1 MGKSIS
7 IKNYNKSIK
16 NNKILNNINLTLESG
31 KVYGLKGRNG
41 SGKSML
47 MRAMSGMMFPDSG
60 EVIINKINITKEK
73 KVYDNIGVLIENAG
87 FIDYLNGYDN
97 LKLLAN
103 IKNIITDSEIKE
115 WMIKFNLDPDN
126 KTKVRG
132 YSLGM
137 RQKLGI
143 IQALMEKPE
152 ILFLDEPINALD
164 EESIRIFNAEIKKI
178 KSEDKIVVISNHNYE
193 ELKEL
198 CDEIIEIE
206 SGTIKKIYSV

>member
-47 MRAMSGMMFPDSG
+47 MRAMRGMMFPDSG

-132 YSLGM
+132 KNL
-137 RQKLGI
+137 
-143 IQALMEKPE
+143 E
-152 ILFLDEPINALD
+152 
-164 EESIRIFNAEIKKI
+164 
-178 KSEDKIVVISNHNYE
+178 
-193 ELKEL
+193 
-198 CDEIIEIE
+198 
-206 SGTIKKIYSV
+206 

>member
-60 EVIINKINITKEK
+60 EVIINKINITNEK
-73 KVYDNIGVLIENAG
+73 KVYDNLGVLIENAG

-164 EESIRIFNAEIKKI
+164 EESIKIFNAEIKKI
-178 KSEDKIVVISNHNYE
+178 KLEDKIVVISNHNYE

-206 SGTIKKIYSV
+206 NGTIKKIYSV

>member
-137 RQKLGI
+137 SQKLGI

>member
-164 EESIRIFNAEIKKI
+164 EESIKIFNAEIKKI
-178 KSEDKIVVISNHNYE
+178 KLEDKIVVISNHNYE

-206 SGTIKKIYSV
+206 NGTIKKIYSV

>member
-31 KVYGLKGRNG
+31 KIYGLKGRNG

-73 KVYDNIGVLIENAG
+73 KAYDNIGVLIENAG

-115 WMIKFNLDPDN
+115 WMIKFNLNPDN

-164 EESIRIFNAEIKKI
+164 EESIKIFNAEIKKI

-206 SGTIKKIYSV
+206 SGTIKKIYRV

>member
-1 MGKSIS
+1 M
-7 IKNYNKSIK
+7 
-16 NNKILNNINLTLESG
+16 
-31 KVYGLKGRNG
+31 
-41 SGKSML
+41 
-47 MRAMSGMMFPDSG
+47 
-60 EVIINKINITKEK
+60 
-73 KVYDNIGVLIENAG
+73 YDNIGVLIENAG

-164 EESIRIFNAEIKKI
+164 EESIKIFNAEIKKI
-178 KSEDKIVVISNHNYE
+178 KLEDKIVVISNHNYE

-206 SGTIKKIYSV
+206 NGTIKKIYSV

>member
-73 KVYDNIGVLIENAG
+73 KVYDNIGVLIENTG

-164 EESIRIFNAEIKKI
+164 EESIKIFNAEIKKI
-178 KSEDKIVVISNHNYE
+178 KLEDKIVVISNHNYE

-206 SGTIKKIYSV
+206 NGTIKKIYSV

>member
-31 KVYGLKGRNG
+31 KIYGLKGRNG

-73 KVYDNIGVLIENAG
+73 KAYDNIGVLIENAG

-115 WMIKFNLDPDN
+115 WMIKFNLNPDN

-164 EESIRIFNAEIKKI
+164 EESIKIFNAEIKKI